1 MKLTYVGPHDE
12 VVVPALGACCK
23 AGESVEATGEIAK
36 SLVASGQWAQSDKS
50 AAKQQDKKESA

>member
-36 SLVASGQWAQSDKS
+36 SLVASGQWATDKS
-50 AAKQQDKKESA
+50 AAKQDKKES